1 MTENIVIIG
10 AGASGLAADMSARGF
25 SGPDVSDYPYGNGL
39 LTAVALGRIAR
50 RKVARMIEQGFSG

>member
-1 MTENIVIIG
+1 MIIG

-25 SGPDVSDYPYGNGL
+25 SGPDALGYPYTNGL
-39 LTAVALGRIAR
+39 LTAVALGRIAI